1 MAKVKTMFSPFQYDN
16 LTHFATLTNTEQT
29 VISMEEYIDFIVSAD
44 NEFGVTINFSKKIPP

>member
-1 MAKVKTMFSPFQYDN
+1 MNN